1 MNKKLY
7 VGNLSFQAT
16 ADDVRELFTAH
27 GEVENVNLVMDS
39 YSGRSRG
46 FAFVEMVTEEA
57 ASKALEALNGKP
69 FQDRN
74 LTIDWARPQ
83 SQDRRDGGG
92 GRGGFGGGGGGRG
105 KRDSFKKKN
114 FGRRY

>member
-16 ADDVRELFTAH
+16 EDQIRDLFSAY
-27 GEVENVNLVMDS
+27 GEVSNVNLVTDR

-46 FAFVEMVTEEA
+46 FAFVEMASEDA
-57 ASKALEALNGKP
+57 ANKAKEALSSKP
-69 FQDRN
+69 FQERN

-83 SQDRRDGGG
+83 GQGGPGGEGRSDRD
-92 GRGGFGGGGGGRG
+92 RGGDRSG
-105 KRDSFKKKN
+105 KKSF
-114 FGRRY
+114 RRY